1 MKAEKAKVNREFKDG
16 MFRTLFND
24 KEKMLEL
31 YNAVSDEPMGKEAL
45 ETIEA
50 LTIETPLYIGS
61 RNDLAFSV
69 NGKSMFFCE
78 QQSTKSGNIALRMAS
93 YFGKT
98 LDMMFGSEIYG
109 TRKVMM
115 PAPVFYVFYL
125 GKPDA
130 PEVETFRLSDHYKE
144 NAPENS
150 IEVVVKVYNI
160 CYSEDKEILKRS
172 KTLREYSL
180 FISYVNENLDK
191 GMDLEDAVAV
201 AVKRAKRAGI
211 LVDFL
216 NKYAV
221 EVEGML
227 KGITVEEYGE
237 VMKREGFDDGKAA
250 GLAEGEKIGE
260 ERGRTEGEA
269 SGRAERETEIAKA
282 LKDKG
287 IDIDIISETSGLSR
301 DEIEKL

>member
-31 YNAVSDEPMGKEAL
+31 YNAVSDEQMGEEAL
-45 ETIEA
+45 ENIET

-61 RNDLAFSV
+61 RNDLAFSI

-160 CYSEDKEILKRS
+160 CYSEKKEILKRS

-191 GMDLEDAVAV
+191 GMDLEDAVAA
-201 AVKRAKRAGI
+201 AVKIAKRAGV

-216 NKYAV
+216 NKYAT

-237 VMKREGFDDGKAA
+237 VMKREGFEDGRAA
-250 GLAEGEKIGE
+250 GLEQGRTEGLAEGE
-260 ERGRTEGEA
+260 A
-269 SGRAERETEIAKA
+269 SKALEMAKA
-282 LKDKG
+282 MKSEN
-287 IDIDIISETSGLSR
+287 IDIETIIKVSGLPKE
-301 DEIEKL
+301 EIDRL

>member
-1 MKAEKAKVNREFKDG
+1 MKAKKAKVNREFKDG

-61 RNDLAFSV
+61 RNDLAFSI

-160 CYSEDKEILKRS
+160 CYSENKEILKRS

-191 GMDLEDAVAV
+191 GMDLEDAVAA
-201 AVKRAKRAGI
+201 AVKIAKRAGV

-216 NKYAV
+216 NKYAT

-250 GLAEGEKIGE
+250 GLAEGEKIKTLE
-260 ERGRTEGEA
+260 MAKAMKDENVDIEI
-269 SGRAERETEIAKA
+269 IAKV
-282 LKDKG
+282 
-287 IDIDIISETSGLSR
+287 SGLPK
-301 DEIEKL
+301 EKIEML

>member
-31 YNAVSDEPMGKEAL
+31 YNAVSDEQMGKDAIED
-45 ETIEA
+45 IEA

-61 RNDLAFSV
+61 RNDLAFLID
-69 NGKSMFFCE
+69 GKSMFFCE
-78 QQSTKSGNIALRMAS
+78 QQSTKSGNMALRLSS

-109 TRKVMM
+109 TRKLKM
-115 PAPVFYVFYL
+115 APPSFFVLIF
-125 GKPDA
+125 GDKNT
-130 PEVETFRLSDHYKE
+130 PELQVEPLSKHFTE

-150 IEVVVKVYNI
+150 IELVVNVYNI
-160 CYSEDKEILKRS
+160 CYSENNRLLKRS
-172 KTLREYSL
+172 KTLREYSM

-191 GMDLEDAVAV
+191 GMDLEDAVAASV
-201 AVKRAKRAGI
+201 RRAKEEGI

-227 KGITVEEYGE
+227 TGITVEKYGE
-237 VMKREGFDDGKAA
+237 VMKKEGFEDGKAA
-250 GLAEGEKIGE
+250 GLEQGRNEGFVESRLE
-260 ERGRTEGEA
+260 M
-269 SGRAERETEIAKA
+269 AKA
-282 LKDKG
+282 MKADNKPV
-287 IDIDIISETSGLSR
+287 DEISKYTGLSA
-301 DEIEKL
+301 EELEKL

>member
-24 KEKMLEL
+24 KERMLEL
-31 YNAVSDEPMGKEAL
+31 YNAVSEKQMGEEAL
-45 ETIEA
+45 ENIET

-61 RNDLAFSV
+61 RNDLAFSI

-160 CYSEDKEILKRS
+160 CYSENKEILKRS

-201 AVKRAKRAGI
+201 AVKRAKKEDI

-250 GLAEGEKIGE
+250 G
-260 ERGRTEGEA
+260 EA
-269 SGRAERETEIAKA
+269 SKALEIAKA
-282 LKDKG
+282 MKDEN
-287 IDIDIISETSGLSR
+287 IDVETIAKVSGLSK
-301 DEIEKL
+301 EKIETL

>member
-31 YNAVSDEPMGKEAL
+31 YNAVSDEQMGEEAL
-45 ETIEA
+45 ENIET

-61 RNDLAFSV
+61 RNDLAFSI

-160 CYSEDKEILKRS
+160 CYSEKKEILKRS

-191 GMDLEDAVAV
+191 GMDLEDAVAA
-201 AVKRAKRAGI
+201 AVKIAKRAGV

-216 NKYAV
+216 NKYAT

-260 ERGRTEGEA
+260 ARGEA
-269 SGRAERETEIAKA
+269 SKALEMAKA
-282 LKDKG
+282 MKSEG
-287 IDIDIISETSGLSR
+287 IDTATIVRVSGLSAE
-301 DEIEKL
+301 EIEKL

>member
-31 YNAVSDEPMGKEAL
+31 YNAVSDEQMGKDAIED
-45 ETIEA
+45 IEA

-61 RNDLAFSV
+61 RNDLAFLID
-69 NGKSMFFCE
+69 GKSMFFCE
-78 QQSTKSGNIALRMAS
+78 QQSTKSGNMALRLSS

-109 TRKVMM
+109 TRKLKM
-115 PAPVFYVFYL
+115 APPSFFVLVF
-125 GKPDA
+125 GDKDT
-130 PEVETFRLSDHYKE
+130 PELQVEPLSKHFTE

-150 IEVVVKVYNI
+150 IELVVNVYNI
-160 CYSEDKEILKRS
+160 CYSENNRLLKRS
-172 KTLREYSL
+172 KTLREYSM

-191 GMDLEDAVAV
+191 GMDLEDAVA
-201 AVKRAKRAGI
+201 ASVKRAKSEGI

-227 KGITVEEYGE
+227 TGITVEKYGE
-237 VMKREGFDDGKAA
+237 VMKKEGFEDGKAA
-250 GLAEGEKIGE
+250 GLEQGRNEGFVESRLE
-260 ERGRTEGEA
+260 M
-269 SGRAERETEIAKA
+269 AKA
-282 LKDKG
+282 MKADNKHV
-287 IDIDIISETSGLSR
+287 D
-301 DEIEKL
+301 

>member
-1 MKAEKAKVNREFKDG
+1 
-16 MFRTLFND
+16 
-24 KEKMLEL
+24 
-31 YNAVSDEPMGKEAL
+31 
-45 ETIEA
+45 
-50 LTIETPLYIGS
+50 
-61 RNDLAFSV
+61 
-69 NGKSMFFCE
+69 
-78 QQSTKSGNIALRMAS
+78 
-93 YFGKT
+93 
-98 LDMMFGSEIYG
+98 MFGSEIYG

-160 CYSEDKEILKRS
+160 CYSEKKEILKRS

-191 GMDLEDAVAV
+191 GMDLEDAVAA
-201 AVKRAKRAGI
+201 AVKRAKRAGV

-216 NKYAV
+216 NKYAT

-260 ERGRTEGEA
+260 A
-269 SGRAERETEIAKA
+269 SGRAAEKLEMAKA

-287 IDIDIISETSGLSR
+287 VSIDIIAETSGLTKK
-301 DEIEKL
+301 EIERL

>member
-31 YNAVSDEPMGKEAL
+31 YNTVSDEQMGKEAI
-45 ETIEA
+45 ENIEA

-61 RNDLAFSV
+61 RNDLAFSI

-160 CYSEDKEILKRS
+160 CYSENKEILKRS
-172 KTLREYSL
+172 RTLREYSL

-201 AVKRAKRAGI
+201 AVKRAKKVGV

-216 NKYAV
+216 NKYAT

-227 KGITVEEYGE
+227 TGITVEEYGE

-250 GLAEGEKIGE
+250 GLAEGE
-260 ERGRTEGEA
+260 A
-269 SGRAERETEIAKA
+269 SKA
-282 LKDKG
+282 LDMARAMKEANEPVGK
-287 IDIDIISETSGLSR
+287 IVKYTGLSK
-301 DEIEKL
+301 EKIEML

>member
-31 YNAVSDEPMGKEAL
+31 YNAVSEEQMGKEAIDEI
-45 ETIEA
+45 ET

-61 RNDLAFSV
+61 RNDLAFLID
-69 NGKSMFFCE
+69 GKSMFFCE

-150 IEVVVKVYNI
+150 IEVVVKIYNI
-160 CYSEDKEILKRS
+160 CYSENKEILKRS

-191 GMDLEDAVAV
+191 GMDLEDAVAA
-201 AVKRAKRAGI
+201 AVKIAKRAGV

-216 NKYAV
+216 NKYA
-221 EVEGML
+221 
-227 KGITVEEYGE
+227 
-237 VMKREGFDDGKAA
+237 
-250 GLAEGEKIGE
+250 
-260 ERGRTEGEA
+260 TEL
-269 SGRAERETEIAKA
+269 TI
-282 LKDKG
+282 
-287 IDIDIISETSGLSR
+287 
-301 DEIEKL
+301 